1 MPNWF
6 WWGIITI
13 ILLATGFAVIRR
25 GQKKPRPGLYDK
37 ALPREG
43 MPVHPT
49 RTIPRRTTS
58 VAPGTHF
65 PVQQTIETPD
75 SDD

>member
-1 MPNWF
+1 M
-6 WWGIITI
+6 II
-13 ILLATGFAVIRR
+13 ILAIASPIIRSR
-25 GQKKPRPGLYDK
+25 KKKPRPGLYDS

-43 MPVHPT
+43 KPVHHT
-49 RTIPRRTTS
+49 KTIPRRTTS